1 MPLAV
6 VTASCRVAEADD
18 GLPPVRIEGYSR
30 TGELL
35 RHRYHLT
42 MSSRLSLVVVSSALV
57 LAALPLFM
65 VGGLAVQIRAELGLT
80 EAALGAAVT
89 AGFVVGALSAPLG
102 GRIADRIGPRTAV
115 YVGGTLSTLSLV
127 GLGVMVDSWAGMALF
142 LSLAGLAVAVTDP
155 GLAIL
160 VKESV
165 TEDAHGLAFGL
176 KEASIP
182 AATLLAGAA
191 VPAVALTVG
200 WRWAFAVGLVP
211 LFVVVSLLRKVT
223 LRRSDVSRNPNSNQ
237 STEGSPSRAP
247 TRAIALTAIAAALGT
262 TAASG
267 VGVFLT
273 ESAVAMGMSPGAAG
287 VLLAVGS
294 VAGIVTR
301 VGTGLTADRW
311 GGVQFRLI
319 AGMLAVGGVAIAL
332 GGSGNNLLLVLGT
345 IGAFTGG
352 WGWTGLYFLSLVKS
366 SPSNPGAVAGIGTAG
381 LGVGNAAGPVLF
393 GLTAQ
398 TVSFR
403 AAWLVAGLIAG
414 LASLVMLAARRQ
426 MTP

>member
-1 MPLAV
+1 
-6 VTASCRVAEADD
+6 
-18 GLPPVRIEGYSR
+18 
-30 TGELL
+30 
-35 RHRYHLT
+35 
-42 MSSRLSLVVVSSALV
+42 MSTRLSLIVVSSALV

-89 AGFVVGALSAPLG
+89 AGFVVGAISAPLG

-115 YVGGTLSTLSLV
+115 YVGGTLSALSLV
-127 GLGVMVDSWAGMALF
+127 GLGVMADGWAEMTLF

-165 TEDAHGLAFGL
+165 SEGVHGLAFGL

-182 AATLLAGAA
+182 AATLMAGAA
-191 VPAVALTVG
+191 VPAIALTVG
-200 WRWAFAVGLVP
+200 WRWAFAVGVIP
-211 LFVVVSLLRKVT
+211 LLVVVALLRKVT
-223 LRRSDVSRNPNSNQ
+223 LRRSEVSSNPESNQ
-237 STEGSPSRAP
+237 SIEGTPTKAP

-273 ESAVAMGMSPGAAG
+273 ESAVAMGISPGVAG

-319 AGMLAVGGVAIAL
+319 AAMLAVGAVTIAL

-345 IGAFTGG
+345 IGAFAGG

-366 SPSNPGAVAGIGTAG
+366 SPSSPGAVAGIGTAG
-381 LGVGNAAGPVLF
+381 LGVGNAAGPILF

-403 AAWLVAGLIAG
+403 AAWLVAGAIAG
-414 LASLVMLAARRQ
+414 LASLLMLAARRQ
-426 MTP
+426 MTR

>member
-1 MPLAV
+1 
-6 VTASCRVAEADD
+6 
-18 GLPPVRIEGYSR
+18 
-30 TGELL
+30 
-35 RHRYHLT
+35 
-42 MSSRLSLVVVSSALV
+42 MSTRLSLIVVSSALV

-89 AGFVVGALSAPLG
+89 AGFVVGAISAPLG

-115 YVGGTLSTLSLV
+115 YAGGALSALSLV
-127 GLGVMVDSWAGMALF
+127 GLGVMADGWAEIALF

-165 TEDAHGLAFGL
+165 SEGVHGLAFGL

-182 AATLLAGAA
+182 AATLMAGAA
-191 VPAVALTVG
+191 VPAIALTVG
-200 WRWAFAVGLVP
+200 WRWAFAVGVIP
-211 LFVVVSLLRKVT
+211 LLVVVALLRKVT
-223 LRRSDVSRNPNSNQ
+223 LRRSGASGNNAPDP
-237 STEGSPSRAP
+237 STVGDRPKPP
-247 TRAIALTAIAAALGT
+247 TRAIALTATAAALGT

-273 ESAVAMGMSPGAAG
+273 ESAVAMGISPGAAG

-294 VAGIVTR
+294 VAGIITR

-345 IGAFTGG
+345 IGAFAGG

-366 SPSNPGAVAGIGTAG
+366 SPSSPGAVAGIGTAG
-381 LGVGNAAGPVLF
+381 LGVGNAAGPILF

-403 AAWLVAGLIAG
+403 AAWLLAGAIAG
-414 LASLVMLAARRQ
+414 LASLLMLAARRL